1 MTIEQQLNEALKDA
15 MRARDQALVA
25 CVRQVKSK
33 LQEAVNAK
41 GFKGDVDDALYQKVI
56 GSYIKSL
63 HKGIDELEAAGPRGD
78 ELRGKYAAEVAYL
91 ERFLPQ
97 LKDEAET
104 REIVRAAIADAGISD
119 AKEIGKV
126 MGMVMKQHRGEVDAA
141 LVRKLAEEQLV

>member
-41 GFKGDVDDALYQKVI
+41 DFKGDVDDALYQKVI

-63 HKGIDELEAAGPRGD
+63 NKGIEELEAAGTRGD
-78 ELRGKYAAEVAYL
+78 ELRSKYAAEVTYL
-91 ERFLPQ
+91 ERFLPR
-97 LKDEAET
+97 LKNEAET
-104 REIVRAAIADAGISD
+104 REIVRAAIAGAGISD
-119 AKEIGKV
+119 AKEIGKL
-126 MGMVMKQHRGEVDAA
+126 MGVVMKQHKGEVDAT
-141 LVRKLAEEQLV
+141 LVRKLAEEQLT